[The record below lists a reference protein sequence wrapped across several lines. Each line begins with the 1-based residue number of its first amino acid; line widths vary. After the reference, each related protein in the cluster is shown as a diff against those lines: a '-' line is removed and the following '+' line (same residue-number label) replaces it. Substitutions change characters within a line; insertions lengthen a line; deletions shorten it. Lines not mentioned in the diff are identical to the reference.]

1 MKNALLRISSGDVLF
16 LDMHVHTIY
25 SGHGSLR
32 VKDIFKIYRAK
43 GIVPAITEHNTAK
56 PWKEAE
62 HYSKKY
68 GLPFIKGEEIKVYH
82 NGKLVGELLGFFMNE
97 EITSGN
103 IFEVID
109 RLREQ
114 QALISV
120 AHPFDVLRK
129 PLLKGFLMLNEIK
142 NKVDAIEI
150 FNSRCWLSSANE
162 KAKHYAEKN
171 KLAFTAGTDAH
182 FPFELGSAFLIVDA
196 NSVEE
201 VRRKILAKKCSYWG
215 KRNGLRVHLYTQLAK
230 LGFFK

>member
-1 MKNALLRISSGDVLF
+1 MRILLGDALF

-25 SGHGSLR
+25 SGHATLQ
-32 VKDIFKIYRAK
+32 VKDIFRIYKAK
-43 GIVPAITEHNTAK
+43 GIVPAITEHNTIK

-68 GLPFIKGEEIKVYH
+68 AMPFIKGEEIKVHH
-82 NGKLVGELLGFFMNE
+82 NGKLIGEILGFFMNE
-97 EITSGN
+97 EVKPGD
-103 IFEVID
+103 IFEVLD
-109 RLREQ
+109 SLHEQ

-129 PLLKGFLMLNEIK
+129 PLFKGFLMLEEIK
-142 NKVDAIEI
+142 SKVDAIEI
-150 FNSRCWLSSANE
+150 FNSRCLLSSANE

-182 FPFELGSAFLIVDA
+182 FPFELGKAFLIVDA
-196 NSVEE
+196 DDTEE
-201 VRRKILAKKCSYWG
+201 ARKKILAKKCSYWG
-215 KRNGLRVHLYTQLAK
+215 SRSDFKAHIYTHLVK